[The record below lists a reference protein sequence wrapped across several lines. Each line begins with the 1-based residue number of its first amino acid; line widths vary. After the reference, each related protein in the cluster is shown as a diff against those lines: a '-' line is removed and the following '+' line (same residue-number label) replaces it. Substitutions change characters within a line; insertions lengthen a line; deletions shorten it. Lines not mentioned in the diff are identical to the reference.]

1 MNTMASLAFAFP
13 LTPGKAEE
21 LRSFGAEILG
31 PRRSE
36 YHAFRRRLGLTA
48 QRVYLQRTPQ
58 ADIAIIYVE
67 GDDLQRTFK
76 EVQTSQAPFA
86 ARLRQRASDVLDGL
100 DLTQVSPGSLSRL
113 VYDLPGVEEDE
124 DSYHTLEEMKRRGEI
139 SP

>member
-1 MNTMASLAFAFP
+1 MASLAFAFRM
-13 LTPGKAEE
+13 TPGKADE
-21 LRSFGAEILG
+21 LISWGAEILG

-36 YHAFRRRLGLTA
+36 YHAFRRRLDLTT
-48 QRVYLQRTPQ
+48 QRVYLQRTPL

-67 GDDLQRTFK
+67 GDDLERAFK
-76 EVQTSQAPFA
+76 EMQISQAPFA
-86 ARLRQRASDVLDGL
+86 AWFRQRASDLLDGL

-124 DSYHTLEEMKRRGEI
+124 NSYHALEEMQRRGEI

>member
-1 MNTMASLAFAFP
+1 MASRAFAVP

-21 LRSFGAEILG
+21 LRSWGVEILG

-48 QRVYLQRTPQ
+48 QRVYLQQTPQ
-58 ADIAIIYVE
+58 QEIVILYVE
-67 GDDLQRTFK
+67 WDDLQRASK
-76 EVQTSQAPFA
+76 ELQTSQAPFA
-86 ARLRQRASDVLDGL
+86 VWFRQRASDLLDGL
-100 DLTQVSPGSLSRL
+100 ALTQVSPGSLSRL

-124 DSYHTLEEMKRRGEI
+124 ESYHTSEVMQRLGEI